1 MKRNKLVNI
10 FKWLLIGILLY
21 VLIEII
27 IGETVN
33 ANTKQNQKGDDNM
46 FPFYWLIIIVGGI
59 IAITLSY
66 VSWRKYRGEK
76 EEKKNLD
83 TE

>member
-46 FPFYWLIIIVGGI
+46 FPFYWLIIIVGGT